1 VEQPISYNAANVDET
16 CAQQDFSVKVLI
28 SEEQLQQ
35 GISEMASAIN
45 ARLDNQPLTVIC
57 VMTGSIIVVA
67 DLIRQLTMPVKLGSV
82 HASSYRGATNRGN
95 LNLDTSMLPNLQ
107 DANVLI
113 VDDIFDTGHTLH
125 AVTQHMN
132 SLGVASLHT
141 AVLLYKH
148 GRQELALDVDFI
160 GFEIPDEFVVGYGL
174 DYQGIYR
181 NLPYIGVMEHEDL
194 SANEKE

>member
-1 VEQPISYNAANVDET
+1 
-16 CAQQDFSVKVLI
+16 
-28 SEEQLQQ
+28 
-35 GISEMASAIN
+35 
-45 ARLDNQPLTVIC
+45 
-57 VMTGSIIVVA
+57 
-67 DLIRQLTMPVKLGSV
+67 
-82 HASSYRGATNRGN
+82 
-95 LNLDTSMLPNLQ
+95 
-107 DANVLI
+107 
-113 VDDIFDTGHTLH
+113 
-125 AVTQHMN
+125 MN

>member
-1 VEQPISYNAANVDET
+1 MLVATAGPPIE
-16 CAQQDFSVKVLI
+16 
-28 SEEQLQQ
+28 
-35 GISEMASAIN
+35 
-45 ARLDNQPLTVIC
+45 
-57 VMTGSIIVVA
+57 
-67 DLIRQLTMPVKLGSV
+67 
-82 HASSYRGATNRGN
+82 GN

-141 AVLLYKH
+141 AVLRPKH
-148 GRQELALDVDFI
+148 GPGPRTYTGCRLFI